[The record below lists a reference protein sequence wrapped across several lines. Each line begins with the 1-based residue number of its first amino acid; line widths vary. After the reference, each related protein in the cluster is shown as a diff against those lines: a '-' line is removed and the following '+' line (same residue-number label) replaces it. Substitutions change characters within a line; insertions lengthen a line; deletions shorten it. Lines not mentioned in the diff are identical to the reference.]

1 MVREQAMVRLVLYA
15 CIASWLGAGAVAHAQ
30 GYPER
35 PIKLVVPFPAGGAT
49 DTTSRLV
56 AQRLQAAFGQ
66 TVVVENQGG
75 AGGSIGARQVANA
88 APDGYTLL
96 MGSVGT
102 FGSQPLLY
110 KLDYDPQK
118 AFVPVA
124 TTVTDKIIMVAGPT
138 LRVKTVHELVQLA
151 KANPG
156 KLNYGNAIGIGP
168 QLVAELFKVKSGSN
182 IVHIPY
188 RGGAPMISDL
198 LAGQI
203 DMTINGKSVLLPH
216 IQAGKLRALAVTGPE
231 RWLDLPDVPTLVEA
245 GYLDAPYDALFG
257 VVAPRGT
264 PAAVIDKLNAVINEG
279 LRSPEMR
286 ASFAKLGIEPT
297 ITSPQEFAAIIAQ
310 EIPKWADVV
319 RTTGVKVD

>member
-1 MVREQAMVRLVLYA
+1 MLRLVLSVVVA
-15 CIASWLGAGAVAHAQ
+15 GWLIVGATGTAQAQ

-49 DTTSRLV
+49 DTSSRLV
-56 AQRLQAAFGQ
+56 AQRMQAGLGQ
-66 TVVVENQGG
+66 TIVVENQGG
-75 AGGSIGARQVANA
+75 AGGTIGTRQVARA
-88 APDGYTLL
+88 AADGYTLL
-96 MGSVGT
+96 MGSIGT

-110 KLDYDPQK
+110 KLDYDPHK

-124 TTVTDKIIMVAGPT
+124 TTVVDKIVLVVRPS
-138 LRVKTVHELVQLA
+138 LPVKTIQELVREA

-156 KLNYGNAIGIGP
+156 KLSYGNAIGIGP
-168 QLVAELFKVKSGSN
+168 QLVAELFKVKSGTN

-216 IQAGKLRALAVTGPE
+216 IQAGKLTALAVTGAT
-231 RWLDLPDVPTLVEA
+231 RWGELPDVPTLVEA
-245 GYLDAPYDALFG
+245 GYLDAPYDAMFG
-257 VVAPRGT
+257 IVAPAGT
-264 PAAVIDKLNAVINEG
+264 PAPVIEKLNAVINEG

-286 ASFAKLGIEPT
+286 ASLAKLGIDPQ
-297 ITSPQEFAAIIAQ
+297 ITTPQEFAAIIAQ
-310 EIPKWADVV
+310 EIPKWAEVV
-319 RTTGVKVD
+319 RITGAKAE